1 MSGSQKA
8 LKVIS
13 ILMIVWAIFT
23 ILLGAFLAAGS
34 AVPGMSAE
42 SIDMGGSTTD
52 MATAAV
58 ALGIGIIVGG
68 VINLIIALFGLRGAR
83 NPHKVGAF
91 FVLCIIGLILGIVGL
106 VMNIMQGTFQWASI
120 VGMVLLIVCTLLASS
135 VKKQA

>member
-8 LKVIS
+8 LKIIS

-23 ILLGAFLAAGS
+23 ILLGALLAAGS

-42 SIDMGGSTTD
+42 SIDLEGSTMD

-58 ALGIGIIVGG
+58 ALGVGIIVGG

-91 FVLCIIGLILGIVGL
+91 FVLCVIGLILGIVGL
-106 VMNIMQGTFQWASI
+106 VMNIMQGTFQWTSI
-120 VGMVLLIVCTLLASS
+120 VGMVLLIVCTLLASN